1 MRKYISLLVCASALA
16 AFSVTCSAQQE
27 KEYTPKWVSPNGYWV
42 VESNIKTPLISIV
55 YFYNNDNQLIY
66 KEKLDGVRINIKKR
80 KTLMDL
86 RKILEASVVA
96 WNAKQS
102 PGENRLLVANT
113 FKSHE

>member
-1 MRKYISLLVCASALA
+1 MRKYIFILVCTSALT
-16 AFSVTCSAQQE
+16 AFSMNCSAQEE
-27 KEYTPKWVSPNGYWV
+27 KEFTPKWVSPNGYWV
-42 VESNIKTPLISIV
+42 VESNNKTPLSSIV
-55 YFYNNDNQLIY
+55 YFYNNDNQVIY

-80 KTLMDL
+80 KTLMGL

-113 FKSHE
+113 FKSH